1 MCSPER
7 LAMAHADVEA
17 DASYDELRAEFGEAS
32 PKASGYL
39 SEYSFLRG
47 RALVLEVVGDEPGT
61 VVDLACG
68 AGLITLPLARAGCRV
83 IGVDFN
89 AAACRQAGRNGLGAV
104 RGDAFNLP
112 LADGAADVVLNVE
125 FAQQYDFQAV
135 ERMLQEAA
143 RVLRPSGRLV
153 IVWPNRRALVHR
165 VLSAVLRV
173 LGRLRGRMRHSLVN
187 HAPLEMHDAGRRSGL
202 ELDKTFAI
210 FPPLS
215 LRFGRIDGPLVSVIG
230 SSFVAVF
237 RKP

>member
-1 MCSPER
+1 
-7 LAMAHADVEA
+7 MAQADGKV
-17 DASYDELRAEFGEAS
+17 DALYDGLRADFGETS

-39 SEYSFLRG
+39 SEYSFLRE
-47 RALVLEVVGDEPGT
+47 RALVLEVVGDEPGM

-68 AGLITLPLARAGCRV
+68 TGLITLPLVKAGCRV

-89 AAACRQAGRNGLGAV
+89 AASCRQAGRNGLGAV

-112 LADGAADVVLNVE
+112 LASGTADTVLNVE

-153 IVWPNRRALVHR
+153 IVWANRKALVHR
-165 VLSAVLRV
+165 LLSAIFRI
-173 LGRLRGRMRHSLVN
+173 LGRLRGRARFTLAN
-187 HAPLEMHDAGRRSGL
+187 HAPLEMQAAGRRSGL
-202 ELDKTFAI
+202 ELDKAFAI

-215 LRFGRIDGPLVSVIG
+215 LRFGRIDGPLVSLIG

-237 RKP
+237 RKPAGS